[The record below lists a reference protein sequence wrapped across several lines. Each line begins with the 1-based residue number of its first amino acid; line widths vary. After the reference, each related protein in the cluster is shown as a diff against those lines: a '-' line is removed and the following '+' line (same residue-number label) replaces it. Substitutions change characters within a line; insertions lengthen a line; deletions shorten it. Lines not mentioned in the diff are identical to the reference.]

1 MNDNPLRDVPQDVRI
16 DLDPAESMKPGDD
29 DWNEP
34 CAFCDGWPTIYPTG
48 MCRICA
54 KSLESSGRLVR

>member
-1 MNDNPLRDVPQDVRI
+1 MSDDALRDARFDVRI
-16 DLDPAESMKPGDD
+16 DLDPADSMKPGED

-48 MCRICA
+48 MCRACA
-54 KSLESSGRLVR
+54 ATFEAMR